1 MILRP
6 AERVNG
12 RISLQRA
19 DVTALV
25 PVWTHEGRS
34 LGQADVCA
42 YEIEGRRFVVKDFR
56 PRPWLIRRGWGR
68 WVLRREWNRLERL
81 QGIVGI
87 PRLLG
92 WVDGDAF
99 AMEWIVGERLPH
111 SRHGVLE
118 PPFFERLERLVAEMH
133 ARGVAHGDLRRKN
146 VLADRDQRPYLID
159 FATAHLTGAN
169 FLRRR
174 LFERICR
181 IDRLKII
188 ELKAD
193 YCPNALTEDERRS
206 LEDRPLSLRLGHFAR
221 KKLYRPFIKP
231 SRWRRR
237 WKRLRAL
244 LFGRRP
250 EGQGPPED
258 RSR

>member
-1 MILRP
+1 MIPSPTQKKNSVLSPR
-6 AERVNG
+6 RG
-12 RISLQRA
+12 DI
-19 DVTALV
+19 TTLV
-25 PVWTHEGRS
+25 PVWVHEGRS

-42 YEIEGRRFVVKDFR
+42 YEIEGRRLVVKDFR
-56 PRPWLIRRGWGR
+56 PRPWLVRRWWGR
-68 WVLRREWNRLERL
+68 WVLRREWKRLERL
-81 QGIVGI
+81 QGIAGI
-87 PRLLG
+87 PRLFG
-92 WVDGDAF
+92 WVDADAF
-99 AMEWIVGERLPH
+99 AMEWIAGERLPH

-193 YCPNALTEDERRS
+193 YCPDALTEDERRS
-206 LEDRPLSLRLGHFAR
+206 LEDLPLSLRLGHFAR
-221 KKLYRPFIKP
+221 KKVYRPFIKP

-237 WKRLRAL
+237 WKRIRAF
-244 LFGRRP
+244 LFGQRP
-250 EGQGPPED
+250 KDPSPPD
-258 RSR
+258 D